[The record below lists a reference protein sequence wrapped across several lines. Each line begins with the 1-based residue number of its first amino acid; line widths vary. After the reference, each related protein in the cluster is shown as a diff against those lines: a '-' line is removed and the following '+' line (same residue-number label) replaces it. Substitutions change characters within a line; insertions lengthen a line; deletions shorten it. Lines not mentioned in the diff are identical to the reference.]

1 MDKKYEHKIV
11 EEGKNQKWIDKEFF
25 SSHDQ
30 RKKPYTIILPPPNV
44 TGKLHLG
51 HAWDGYIQDTLIRY
65 KKLCGYDVMWV
76 PGMDHAGIAT
86 QAKVEERLAESKITR
101 YDLGREKF
109 LEKVWE
115 WKEEFATT
123 IRSQWAKLGLGLDY
137 PNERFT
143 MDKGLS
149 EAVNKVFIDMYQKGL
164 IYRGE
169 RAINWDPQLQTVLS
183 NIEVEN
189 KDTEQEMIYI
199 KLDVKEGG
207 TIEIATTRPE
217 TMFSDVAIAVHPDDP
232 KMNKFIGK
240 HIIHPLSNKI
250 LPIIGDTYIEIGKGT
265 GAMKVSAHALADIDI
280 IKKNNLEVIETIDK
294 FGILNEFAGTYQG
307 VERFV
312 ARKQIKSWLEENGR
326 ITKIERVI
334 SAVGYS
340 SRSHV
345 SVEILVQPQWFVK
358 MEPLAK
364 MIIDDLNSG
373 NGVKFFPGRF
383 EDTLRTWMTETLD
396 WTISRQLWWGHRI
409 PAWYKEK
416 NGEIIDT
423 KVQTDSPGD
432 DYYQDQDV
440 LDTWFSSG
448 IAPFSFLGW
457 PNDNEALKR
466 YYPTSTLVT
475 GYDIIFFWVAR
486 MYFQSLAFMDEK
498 PFNHVLMH
506 GLIRGEDGRKM
517 SKSLGNGID
526 PMDVIDEFGSDSLR
540 WFLLTNS
547 SPGNDIRYSRAK
559 IEAGW
564 ALINKLWNISRFII
578 EVLPSVEI
586 ENTDVDNWILN
597 KMENLEK
604 IVSQKMDEY
613 EFTVIGKELSAFIYD
628 DFSSWYIE
636 LSKTNPNKRVAKF
649 VLEKLLIILHPF
661 LPFVTDHIFKELKN
675 EEILEQEWTSFD
687 KVTETNDIGKIINIV
702 TLIRVFRNEKG
713 ISNNI
718 KLNICYTGELTNI
731 EKDMILTLSNSN
743 YTNCQGAI
751 IPLGN
756 FKIIIE
762 LSDDMK
768 KADEERILKQ
778 RKFLESEISRAK
790 GILSNEKFVSK
801 APKEKIDEEK
811 RKLEKFENE
820 LKTLLEV
827 GNG

>member
-280 IKKNNLEVIETIDK
+280 IKKNNLAVIETIDK

-636 LSKTNPNKRVAKF
+636 ISKTNPNKRVAKF

>member
-11 EEGKNQKWIDKEFF
+11 ENDKNQKWIDKEFF
-25 SSHDQ
+25 SKHDN

-51 HAWDGYIQDTLIRY
+51 HAWDGYIQDTLIRF
-65 KKLCGYDVMWV
+65 KKLNGFDVMWV

-86 QAKVEERLAESKITR
+86 QAKVEERLAQSNISK

-123 IRSQWAKLGLGLDY
+123 IRSQWAKLGLGLDF

-149 EAVNKVFIDMYQKGL
+149 DAVNKVFIDMYNKGL

-183 NIEVEN
+183 NIEVDN

-199 KLDVKEGG
+199 KLDVQEGG

-217 TMFSDVAIAVHPDDP
+217 TMFSDVAIAVNPDDETM
-232 KMNKFIGK
+232 KKYIGK
-240 HIIHPLSNKI
+240 NVIHPLSKKV
-250 LPIIGDTYIEIGKGT
+250 LPIIGDRYIEIGKGT

-294 FGILNEFAGTYQG
+294 FGKMNEFAGEYIG
-307 VERFV
+307 LDRFDV
-312 ARKQIKSWLEENGR
+312 RQKIKDTLSKQDR
-326 ITKIERVI
+326 ITKIEKVI

-345 SVEILVQPQWFVK
+345 PVEILVQPQWFVK
-358 MEPLAK
+358 MQPLAK
-364 MIIDDLNSG
+364 MIVDDLNSG

-409 PAWYKEK
+409 PAWYKEVDD
-416 NGEIIDT
+416 EIVDI
-423 KVQTDSPGD
+423 KVQINSPGD

-457 PNDNEALKR
+457 PNNEEYLKR

-498 PFNHVLMH
+498 PFNHVLIH

-526 PMDVIDEFGSDSLR
+526 PMDVIEEFGSDSLR

-564 ALINKLWNISRFII
+564 SLINKLWNISRFII
-578 EVLPSVEI
+578 EILPETDVD
-586 ENTDVDNWILN
+586 NTDADNWILN
-597 KMENLEK
+597 KLSTLEK
-604 IVSQKMDEY
+604 IVSQKMEEY
-613 EFTVIGKELSAFIYD
+613 EFTVIGKELSSFIYD

-636 LSKTNPNKRVAKF
+636 LSKTNPNKRVAKL

-661 LPFVTDHIFKELKN
+661 LPFVSDHIYKELTN
-675 EEILEQEWTSFD
+675 NEILEQEWKSFN
-687 KVTETNDIGKIINIV
+687 KTEELNDINKIINIV

-718 KLNICYTGELTNI
+718 TLNCNFTGNLTQI
-731 EKDMILTLSNSN
+731 EKNMISSLSNSKLGDC
-743 YTNCQGAI
+743 TGAV
-751 IPLGN
+751 IPVGN
-756 FKIIIE
+756 DKLIIE
-762 LSDDMK
+762 LSDEMK
-768 KADEERILKQ
+768 KAETERIKKQ
-778 RKFLESEISRAK
+778 KMFLENEIARAK
-790 GILSNEKFVSK
+790 GILSNERFVSK
-801 APKEKIDEEK
+801 APAEKIEEEK
-811 RKLEKFENE
+811 RKLEKFESE
-820 LKTLLEV
+820 LKILLEV
-827 GNG
+827 NNG

>member
-11 EEGKNQKWIDKEFF
+11 ENDKNQKWIDKEFF
-25 SSHDQ
+25 SKHDN

-51 HAWDGYIQDTLIRY
+51 HAWDGYIQDTLIRF
-65 KKLCGYDVMWV
+65 KKLNGFDVMWV

-86 QAKVEERLAESKITR
+86 QAKVEERLAQSNISK

-109 LEKVWE
+109 LEKIWE

-123 IRSQWAKLGLGLDY
+123 IRSQWAKLGLGLDF

-149 EAVNKVFIDMYQKGL
+149 DAVNKVFIDMYNKGL

-183 NIEVEN
+183 NIEVDN

-199 KLDVKEGG
+199 KLDVQEGG

-217 TMFSDVAIAVHPDDP
+217 TMFSDVAIAVNPDDETM
-232 KMNKFIGK
+232 KKYIGK
-240 HIIHPLSNKI
+240 NVIHPLSKKV
-250 LPIIGDTYIEIGKGT
+250 LPIIGDRYIEIGKGT

-294 FGILNEFAGTYQG
+294 FGKMNEFAGEYIG
-307 VERFV
+307 LDRFDV
-312 ARKQIKSWLEENGR
+312 RQKIKDTLSKQDR
-326 ITKIERVI
+326 ITKIEKVI

-345 SVEILVQPQWFVK
+345 PVEILVQPQWFVK
-358 MEPLAK
+358 MQPLAK
-364 MIIDDLNSG
+364 MIVDDLNSG

-409 PAWYKEK
+409 PAWYKEVDD
-416 NGEIIDT
+416 EIVDI
-423 KVQTDSPGD
+423 KVQINSPGD

-457 PNDNEALKR
+457 PNNEEYLKR

-498 PFNHVLMH
+498 PFNHVLIH

-526 PMDVIDEFGSDSLR
+526 PMDVIEEFGSDSLR

-564 ALINKLWNISRFII
+564 SLINKLWNISRFII
-578 EVLPSVEI
+578 EILPETDVD
-586 ENTDVDNWILN
+586 NTDADNWILN
-597 KMENLEK
+597 KLSTLEK
-604 IVSQKMDEY
+604 IVSQKMEEY
-613 EFTVIGKELSAFIYD
+613 EFTVIGKELSSFIYD

-636 LSKTNPNKRVAKF
+636 LSKTNPNKRVAKL

-661 LPFVTDHIFKELKN
+661 LPFVSDHIYKELTN
-675 EEILEQEWTSFD
+675 NEILEQEWKSFN
-687 KVTETNDIGKIINIV
+687 KTEELNDINKIINIV

-718 KLNICYTGELTNI
+718 TLNCNFTGNLTQI
-731 EKDMILTLSNSN
+731 EKNMISSLSNSKLGDC
-743 YTNCQGAI
+743 TGAV
-751 IPLGN
+751 IPVGN
-756 FKIIIE
+756 DKLIIE
-762 LSDDMK
+762 LSDEMK
-768 KADEERILKQ
+768 KAETERIKKQ
-778 RKFLESEISRAK
+778 KMFLENEIARAK
-790 GILSNEKFVSK
+790 GILSNERFVSK
-801 APKEKIDEEK
+801 APAEKIEEEK
-811 RKLEKFENE
+811 RKLEKFESE
-820 LKTLLEV
+820 LKILLEV
-827 GNG
+827 NNG

>member
-636 LSKTNPNKRVAKF
+636 ISKTNPNKRVAKF

>member
-11 EEGKNQKWIDKEFF
+11 ENDKNQKWIDKEFF
-25 SSHDQ
+25 SKHDN
-30 RKKPYTIILPPPNV
+30 RKKPYSIILPPPNV

-51 HAWDGYIQDTLIRY
+51 HAWDGYIQDTLIRF
-65 KKLCGYDVMWV
+65 KKLNGFDVMWV

-86 QAKVEERLAESKITR
+86 QAKVEERLAQSNISK

-123 IRSQWAKLGLGLDY
+123 IRSQWAKLGLGLDF

-149 EAVNKVFIDMYQKGL
+149 DAVNKVFIDMYNKGL

-183 NIEVEN
+183 NIEVDN

-199 KLDVKEGG
+199 KLDVQEGG

-217 TMFSDVAIAVHPDDP
+217 TMFSDVAIAVNPDDETM
-232 KMNKFIGK
+232 KKYIGK
-240 HIIHPLSNKI
+240 NVIHPLSKKV
-250 LPIIGDTYIEIGKGT
+250 LPIIGDRYIEIGKGT

-294 FGILNEFAGTYQG
+294 FGKMNEFAGEYIG
-307 VERFV
+307 LDRFDV
-312 ARKQIKSWLEENGR
+312 RQKIKDTLSKQDR
-326 ITKIERVI
+326 ITKIEKVI

-345 SVEILVQPQWFVK
+345 PVEILVQPQWFVK
-358 MEPLAK
+358 MQPLAK
-364 MIIDDLNSG
+364 MIVDDLNSG

-409 PAWYKEK
+409 PAWYKEVDD
-416 NGEIIDT
+416 EIVDI
-423 KVQTDSPGD
+423 KVQINSPGD

-457 PNDNEALKR
+457 PNNEEYLKR

-498 PFNHVLMH
+498 PFNHVLIH

-526 PMDVIDEFGSDSLR
+526 PMDVIEEFGSDSLR

-564 ALINKLWNISRFII
+564 SLINKLWNISRFII
-578 EVLPSVEI
+578 EILPETDVD
-586 ENTDVDNWILN
+586 NTDADNWILN
-597 KMENLEK
+597 KLSTLEK
-604 IVSQKMDEY
+604 IVSQKMEEY
-613 EFTVIGKELSAFIYD
+613 EFTVIGKELSSFIYD

-636 LSKTNPNKRVAKF
+636 LSKTNPNKRVAKL

-661 LPFVTDHIFKELKN
+661 LPFVSDHIYKELTN
-675 EEILEQEWTSFD
+675 NEILEQEWKSFN
-687 KVTETNDIGKIINIV
+687 KTEELNDINKIINIV

-718 KLNICYTGELTNI
+718 TLNCNFTGNLTQI
-731 EKDMILTLSNSN
+731 EKNMISSLSNSKLGDC
-743 YTNCQGAI
+743 TGAV
-751 IPLGN
+751 IPVGN
-756 FKIIIE
+756 DKLIIE
-762 LSDDMK
+762 LSDEMK
-768 KADEERILKQ
+768 KAETERIKKQ
-778 RKFLESEISRAK
+778 KMFLENEIARAK
-790 GILSNEKFVSK
+790 GILSNERFVSK
-801 APKEKIDEEK
+801 APAEKIEEEK
-811 RKLEKFENE
+811 RKLEKFESE
-820 LKTLLEV
+820 LKILLEV
-827 GNG
+827 NNG